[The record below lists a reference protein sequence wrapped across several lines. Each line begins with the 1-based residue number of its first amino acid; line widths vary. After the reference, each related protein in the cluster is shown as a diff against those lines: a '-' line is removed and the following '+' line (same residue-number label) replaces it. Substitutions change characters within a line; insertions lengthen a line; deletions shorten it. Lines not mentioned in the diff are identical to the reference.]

1 MMRNLE
7 YGRQSEALR
16 DTRLTSW
23 TDCALLQINIMGCWL
38 RFGYWNAKN
47 IQAINDLRYVTQD
60 GIRTGSIV
68 KIAVLCV
75 ILVWV
80 PLGYICNWNGLETMV
95 DCTPGL
101 GAFSLNRFT
110 LGVTG
115 GASAFHQE
123 ISFVYQ
129 VDG

>member
-1 MMRNLE
+1 
-7 YGRQSEALR
+7 
-16 DTRLTSW
+16 
-23 TDCALLQINIMGCWL
+23 MGCWL

-68 KIAVLCV
+68 KVAVLCV
-75 ILVWV
+75 ILVWDQ
-80 PLGYICNWNGLETMV
+80 LGYICNWNGLETMV
-95 DCTPGL
+95 DCKPGP
-101 GAFSLNRFT
+101 GAFSSQNRFT
-110 LGVTG
+110 PGVTG

>member
-68 KIAVLCV
+68 KVAVFVCDFGYGINSV
-75 ILVWV
+75 IFAI
-80 PLGYICNWNGLETMV
+80 GMG
-95 DCTPGL
+95 
-101 GAFSLNRFT
+101 
-110 LGVTG
+110 
-115 GASAFHQE
+115 
-123 ISFVYQ
+123 
-129 VDG
+129 